1 MNIFKR
7 WRESRAQ
14 KRKLKELSAFANG
27 VRTLDQLEQSGL
39 LSWDS
44 KQRRLFIEQSLAL
57 VMMKNDITWTNF
69 IQNVYLWLYS
79 RLCQKAWNDYFL
91 REELKAVRDAE
102 KHYASLTHADVERIR
117 NARRVEILQTDMK
130 PPRLDGFEFF
140 IVAPPD
146 LSHTDSTEKSSANG
160 HQASNAPVGQ
170 LTAVG
175 HYDPETDNMEMA
187 LWSAIEP
194 LINKR

>member
-7 WRESRAQ
+7 WREGRAQ

-69 IQNVYLWLYS
+69 IHNVYLWLYS

-102 KHYASLTHADVERIR
+102 KHYASLTRADVERIR

-146 LSHTDSTEKSSANG
+146 LHPESPLHQQGGVGGGSS
-160 HQASNAPVGQ
+160 PVGQ